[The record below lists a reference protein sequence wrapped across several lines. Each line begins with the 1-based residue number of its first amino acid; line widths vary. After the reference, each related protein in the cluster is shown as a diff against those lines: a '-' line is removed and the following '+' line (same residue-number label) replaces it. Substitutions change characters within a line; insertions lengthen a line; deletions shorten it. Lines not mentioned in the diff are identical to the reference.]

1 VFCYYLLIVIIFTI
15 ITGPSELRTERSDFV
30 RKRRDCVRI
39 GLPDSVGRRGAYH
52 DLISAV
58 YDRPLHG
65 TPRIPKPRLQT
76 CYARNEE
83 RSSGVQSGRFLRKI
97 KLWKRR

>member
-1 VFCYYLLIVIIFTI
+1 MFIESREKSTVYNIIFIITYPEISIILLSLFHYYLLFVFITI

-39 GLPDSVGRRGAYH
+39 GLPDSVGRCSAYH
-52 DLISAV
+52 DFISAV

-65 TPRIPKPRLQT
+65 TPRIPEPR
-76 CYARNEE
+76 
-83 RSSGVQSGRFLRKI
+83 V
-97 KLWKRR
+97 

>member
-1 VFCYYLLIVIIFTI
+1 MCYYYLFIVIITII
-15 ITGPSELRTERSDFV
+15 ITGSSELRTERSDFV

-65 TPRIPKPRLQT
+65 TPRIPEPRVQT
-76 CYARNEE
+76 RYARNEE
-83 RSSGVQSGRFLRKI
+83 RSSGVQSGWFSWKI
-97 KLWKRR
+97 ELL